1 MEKLKNFL
9 KLTIL
14 CLCGVGIIFLIYHD
28 SVNAEQTIGTVEII
42 NVQEIEPG
50 GTATVTTPG
59 GGTMT
64 LTLPEGESATLSVQI
79 SEVQSPTSGGEDIL
93 FLDVVLTLTLEPP
106 DACLDDCDLT
116 FTFTDDHL
124 VAAGE
129 PNAED
134 VLIFQDIDQDG
145 TFESLPT
152 ILIDG
157 APSPYTV
164 LAIITST
171 SFFGIGVLD
180 AETFCGKSLEQ
191 WEAEGANI
199 VFGTD
204 EDDKLRGGKDV
215 DVIIGLGGNDRILG
229 EDGNDCLV
237 GGPGN
242 DRILGGNGDDI
253 ILGNDGNDRLHG
265 NSGDDFIQ
273 SGDGTDRVTGNNGS
287 DLINGGNND
296 DKIFGN
302 NGSDTLFGSGGDDK
316 IRGGSGD
323 DKIDGGAD
331 FDDCKGGSGT
341 NTITNCE

>member
-1 MEKLKNFL
+1 MEKSNNFL

-14 CLCGVGIIFLIYHD
+14 CLCGVGIIFLIFND
-28 SVNAEQTIGTVEII
+28 TVNAEQTLGKLDII
-42 NVQEIEPG
+42 NLQEIEPG
-50 GTATVTTPG
+50 GTATVTTAG
-59 GGTMT
+59 GETMT

-79 SEVQSPTSGGEDIL
+79 FDVQSPTSGGEDIL
-93 FLDVVLTLTLEPP
+93 FLDEVLTLTLEPP
-106 DACLDDCDLT
+106 DACLANCDLT
-116 FTFTDDHL
+116 FTFTDEHL
-124 VAAGE
+124 VSVGE

-145 TFESLPT
+145 TFEPLTT

-164 LAIITST
+164 LAKITST

-199 VFGTD
+199 IFGTD

-215 DVIIGLGGNDRILG
+215 DVMIGLGGNDRILG
-229 EDGNDCLV
+229 KDGNDCLV

-253 ILGNDGNDRLHG
+253 ILGNDGK
-265 NSGDDFIQ
+265 
-273 SGDGTDRVTGNNGS
+273 
-287 DLINGGNND
+287 
-296 DKIFGN
+296 DK
-302 NGSDTLFGSGGDDK
+302 
-316 IRGGSGD
+316 
-323 DKIDGGAD
+323 
-331 FDDCKGGSGT
+331 
-341 NTITNCE
+341 